1 MFPLST
7 VGVVHVDEVDDN
19 EVEVDKVGVDDN
31 EVEVEIEVD
40 KVDKVDK
47 VDEVEVLR
55 MGGRMSGLDS
65 VVATSMFEFPSLST
79 SLTPPSYVSS
89 VKSAIDSVVSSVSLF
104 LTSVTNSVVSSLF
117 VVSDES
123 PVALMLSVILVGS
136 VTAFA

>member
-1 MFPLST
+1 MLPLSSL
-7 VGVVHVDEVDDN
+7 GVDDVDEDN
-19 EVEVDKVGVDDN
+19 EVEVDKVVVDDI

-47 VDEVEVLR
+47 VEVLR

-65 VVATSMFEFPSLST
+65 VVATSTFEFSSLST
-79 SLTPPSYVSS
+79 PLMPPSYVSS
-89 VKSAIDSVVSSVSLF
+89 VKSAIDSVVSSAN
-104 LTSVTNSVVSSLF
+104 SVMSVVSWLF
-117 VVSDES
+117 VVSDAS

>member
-1 MFPLST
+1 MLPLST
-7 VGVVHVDEVDDN
+7 VGVVDVDEDN

-40 KVDKVDK
+40 KVDKVE
-47 VDEVEVLR
+47 EVAVLR
-55 MGGRMSGLDS
+55 MGGRISGLDP
-65 VVATSMFEFPSLST
+65 VVATSTFEFSSLST

-89 VKSAIDSVVSSVSLF
+89 VKSAIDSVVSSAN
-104 LTSVTNSVVSSLF
+104 SVMSVVSWLF
-117 VVSDES
+117 VVSDAA

>member
-1 MFPLST
+1 MLPLST
-7 VGVVHVDEVDDN
+7 VGVVDVDEDN
-19 EVEVDKVGVDDN
+19 EVEVDKVVVDDI

-47 VDEVEVLR
+47 VEVLR

-65 VVATSMFEFPSLST
+65 VVATSTFEFSSLST
-79 SLTPPSYVSS
+79 PLMPPSYVSS
-89 VKSAIDSVVSSVSLF
+89 VKSAIDSVVSSASLS
-104 LTSVTNSVVSSLF
+104 LASVTNSVMSVVSPLF
-117 VVSDES
+117 VVSDAA

>member
-1 MFPLST
+1 MLPLSSL
-7 VGVVHVDEVDDN
+7 GVVEVDEVEDN

-40 KVDKVDK
+40 KVEK
-47 VDEVEVLR
+47 VEVLR

-65 VVATSMFEFPSLST
+65 VVATSTFEFSSLST
-79 SLTPPSYVSS
+79 PLMPPSYVSS
-89 VKSAIDSVVSSVSLF
+89 VKSAIDSVVSSASLS
-104 LTSVTNSVVSSLF
+104 LASVTNSVMSVISRRF
-117 VVSDES
+117 VVSDAA